1 MMKNDDQILE
11 GFNDGYII
19 QKHEPELANQMIT
32 NLDGVEEPYM
42 QGFVAGAKEYQL
54 EKELDKSNLFP
65 GMDED
70 FHQGFSDEDLDKDRD
85 REDKDLDIDI

>member
-19 QKHEPELANQMIT
+19 QKHEPELANQMMG
-32 NLDGVEEPYM
+32 NLDELDGPYM
-42 QGFVAGAKEYQL
+42 KGFVAGAKEYQL

-65 GMDED
+65 GMDEG
-70 FHQGFSDEDLDKDRD
+70 FHQDFSNKDLDKDRD

>member
-1 MMKNDDQILE
+1 MMKKDDQILE

-32 NLDGVEEPYM
+32 NLDGVDEPYM
-42 QGFVAGAKEYQL
+42 KGFVAGAKEYQM

-65 GMDED
+65 GMDEN
-70 FHQGFSDEDLDKDRD
+70 FHPDFSDKDKDI
-85 REDKDLDIDI
+85 DKEEPDIDMDI